1 MAIVKLI
8 SKNQGAFVGVILSVI
23 LIVWTFGCESQVKS
37 PVSGNMVTRA
47 ELNLEVDIQV
57 KQFETQLD
65 NIQKQ
70 AALQFLALDRQ
81 DEIKRKLFEFASV
94 TAANNTFNPT
104 GIVTLA
110 GTILAMGLGVDNR
123 IKDKV
128 IKNRPLTTTQI
139 VTDVDRG

>member
-81 DEIKRKLFEFASV
+81 DEVKRKLYEFASV
-94 TAANNTFNPT
+94 TAANNSFNPT
-104 GIVTLA
+104 GVITLA
-110 GTILAMGLGVDNR
+110 GSILALGFGVDNR

-128 IKNRPLTTTQI
+128 IKNRPLPANNN
-139 VTDVDRG
+139 VTST